1 MPFLHIKFLFV
12 NIFSSTFINLFIFS
26 LSSIEIWL
34 SEMSPKFD
42 INFLIFSREKNRLHL
57 SRYFCT
63 SSILRIPIFTDSR
76 MYDKPGPY
84 LKMCYELPYLLT
96 GSTFNLFN
104 DEKVSELYQVY
115 FNVNSSTTIC
125 KMIIINNE

>member
-12 NIFSSTFINLFIFS
+12 NIFSSTFIHLFIFS

-42 INFLIFSREKNRLHL
+42 INFLIFSREKIGYTCQDIFVLL
-57 SRYFCT
+57 PFQEF
-63 SSILRIPIFTDSR
+63 PFFTDSR

-84 LKMCYELPYLLT
+84 LKMCYELSYLIT

-104 DEKVSELYQVY
+104 DEKVSE
-115 FNVNSSTTIC
+115 
-125 KMIIINNE
+125 